1 MANILQQI
9 GAVAAMNVRTIPQR
23 LGVSMV
29 IVAGIAGVV
38 GVLVAM
44 LAMAAGF
51 ERTLAS
57 TGRYDRAIVLRVGS
71 IDELGSSMG
80 VEQARLIGDVPGV
93 RRGADGAP
101 VALPEVYV
109 LTNISKKGDATK
121 APSNAVVRGTSP
133 SVFAVRPEAKIVE
146 GRMFE
151 PGKREVVVG
160 RAARA
165 EYADLE
171 IGQSVEVR
179 DGPWTIVGVFD
190 SGGDVHESELWVDAA
205 ALHDATRA
213 QYYSSVIVQLEDDRA
228 ETFAAF
234 QDRMTT
240 DPRLRTKPQREP
252 EYYASRSEGLKNFI
266 TAIGYTVAV
275 IMAIGAV
282 FGALNTMYAAVAT
295 RSVEIATLRAIGFGG
310 GPVVC
315 SIMIEAL
322 LLSLVGAAI
331 GAAIAYVVFNG
342 FQVSGLNFQTFSQVA
357 FQFAVTPELVL
368 QGVVWA
374 IAIGFLGGLLPAVRA
389 ARQPVVDALRAA

>member
-1 MANILQQI
+1 MASVLRQI
-9 GAVAAMNVRTIPQR
+9 GAITAMNIRTIPQR

-29 IVAGIAGVV
+29 IVVGIAGVV
-38 GVLVAM
+38 GVLVSM

-57 TGRYDRAIVLRVGS
+57 TGRNDRVIVLRVGS
-71 IDELGSSMG
+71 LDELGSSMS
-80 VEQARLIGDVPGV
+80 VENARLIADVPGI
-93 RRGADGAP
+93 RRDADGTPMAE
-101 VALPEVYV
+101 AEVYV
-109 LTNISKKGDATK
+109 LTNISKKGDLTR

-133 SVFAVRPEAKIVE
+133 GVFRVRPEARIVE

-151 PGKREVVVG
+151 TGKREAVVG

-179 DGPWTIVGVFD
+179 DGPWTIVGVFE
-190 SGGDVHESELWVDAA
+190 SGGDVHESELWVDAT
-205 ALHDATRA
+205 ALHDATRV
-213 QYYSSVIVQLEDDRA
+213 QYYSSVTAQIDDDRA
-228 ETFAAF
+228 ETFRAF
-234 QDRMTT
+234 KDRMTQ
-240 DPRLRTKPQREP
+240 DPRLRTSPQREP

-266 TAIGYTVAV
+266 TGIGYTVAV

-310 GPVVC
+310 APVVL
-315 SIMIEAL
+315 SVMLEAV
-322 LLSLVGAAI
+322 LLSLVGATL
-331 GAAIAYVVFNG
+331 GAGIAYGVFNG

-357 FQFAVTPELVL
+357 FQFAVTPELLV

-374 IAIGFLGGLLPAVRA
+374 LVIGVLGGLFPAVRA
-389 ARQPVVDALRAA
+389 ARMPVVDALRAA

>member
-1 MANILQQI
+1 
-9 GAVAAMNVRTIPQR
+9 
-23 LGVSMV
+23 
-29 IVAGIAGVV
+29 
-38 GVLVAM
+38 
-44 LAMAAGF
+44 
-51 ERTLAS
+51 
-57 TGRYDRAIVLRVGS
+57 
-71 IDELGSSMG
+71 
-80 VEQARLIGDVPGV
+80 VPGV

-101 VALPEVYV
+101 VALPEVYL

-133 SVFAVRPEAKIVE
+133 GVFAVRPEAKIVE

-160 RAARA
+160 RAAHA
-165 EYADLE
+165 EYADLDVGKT
-171 IGQSVEVR
+171 IEVR
-179 DGPWTIVGVFD
+179 DGAWPIVGVFE

-213 QYYSSVIVQLEDDRA
+213 QYYSSVTLQLEDDRA
-228 ETFAAF
+228 ETFQAF
-234 QDRMTT
+234 KDQMTS
-240 DPRLRTKPQREP
+240 DPRLRTSPQREP

-266 TAIGYTVAV
+266 TAIGYTVAA

-310 GPVVC
+310 FPVVC
-315 SIMIEAL
+315 SILIEAL

-331 GAAIAYVVFNG
+331 GAGIAYVVFNG
-342 FQVSGLNFQTFSQVA
+342 FQASGLNFQTFSQVA
-357 FQFAVTPELVL
+357 FQFAVTPELIL
-368 QGVVWA
+368 KGIQWA
-374 IAIGFLGGLLPAVRA
+374 LFIGFFGGLFPAVRA

>member
-1 MANILQQI
+1 MANVLQQI
-9 GAVAAMNVRTIPQR
+9 GAVTAMNVRTIPDR

-44 LAMAAGF
+44 LAMATGF

-57 TGRYDRAIVLRVGS
+57 TGRYDRVIVLRVGA
-71 IDELGSSMG
+71 IDELGSSMP
-80 VEQARLIGDVPGV
+80 VERARLIADVPGIK
-93 RRGADGAP
+93 RGADGAP
-101 VALPEVYV
+101 VALPEVYL

-133 SVFAVRPEAKIVE
+133 GVFSIRPEAKIVE

-160 RAARA
+160 RMAHS

-171 IGQSVEVR
+171 VGKTVEVR
-179 DGPWTIVGVFD
+179 DGAWPIVGVFD

-213 QYYSSVIVQLEDDRA
+213 QYYSSVTLQLEDDRA
-228 ETFAAF
+228 ETFQAF
-234 QDRMTT
+234 KDQMTS
-240 DPRLRTKPQREP
+240 DPRLRTTPQREP

-266 TAIGYTVAV
+266 TAIGYVVAT

-310 GPVVC
+310 FPVVC
-315 SIMIEAL
+315 SILIESL

-331 GAAIAYVVFNG
+331 GAGIAYVVFNG
-342 FQVSGLNFQTFSQVA
+342 FQASGLNFQTFSQVA
-357 FQFAVTPELVL
+357 FQFAVTPALIL
-368 QGVVWA
+368 TGIKWA
-374 IAIGFLGGLLPAVRA
+374 LFIGFFGGLFPAVRA
-389 ARQPVVDALRAA
+389 ARMPVVDALRAA

>member
-1 MANILQQI
+1 MANVFQQI
-9 GAVAAMNVRTIPQR
+9 GAVTAMNIKTIPDR
-23 LGVSMV
+23 LGVSLV

-44 LAMAAGF
+44 LAMATGF

-57 TGRYDRAIVLRVGS
+57 TGRYDRVIVLRVGA
-71 IDELGSSMG
+71 IDELGSSMP
-80 VEQARLIGDVPGV
+80 VDRARLIGDVPGV

-101 VALPEVYV
+101 VALPEVYL

-133 SVFAVRPEAKIVE
+133 AVFAVRPEAKIVE

-160 RAARA
+160 RAAHA
-165 EYADLE
+165 EYADLDVGKT
-171 IGQSVEVR
+171 IEVR
-179 DGPWTIVGVFD
+179 DGAWPIVGVFE

-213 QYYSSVIVQLEDDRA
+213 QYYSSVTLQLEDDRA
-228 ETFAAF
+228 ETFQAF
-234 QDRMTT
+234 KDQMTS
-240 DPRLRTKPQREP
+240 DPRLRTSPQREP

-266 TAIGYTVAV
+266 TAIGYTVAA

-310 GPVVC
+310 FPVVC
-315 SIMIEAL
+315 SILIEAL

-331 GAAIAYVVFNG
+331 GAGIAYVVFNG
-342 FQVSGLNFQTFSQVA
+342 FQASGLNFQTFSQVA
-357 FQFAVTPELVL
+357 FQFAVTPELIL
-368 QGVVWA
+368 KGIQWA
-374 IAIGFLGGLLPAVRA
+374 LFIGFFGGLFPAVRA

>member
-1 MANILQQI
+1 MATVFRQI
-9 GAVAAMNVRTIPQR
+9 AAVTALNVRTIPDR
-23 LGVSMV
+23 LGTSMV

-57 TGRYDRAIVLRVGS
+57 TGRMDRVIVLRTGS

-80 VEQARLIGDVPGV
+80 VEQARLMGDLPGI
-93 RRGADGAP
+93 RRDASGAP

-109 LTNISKKGDATK
+109 LTNISKKGDATR

-133 SVFAVRPEAKIVE
+133 AVFAVRPEARIVD

-160 RAARA
+160 RGAHA
-165 EYADLE
+165 EYADLD
-171 IGQSVEVR
+171 IGRTVEVR
-179 DGPWTIVGVFD
+179 DGAWTIVGVFE
-190 SGGDVHESELWVDAA
+190 SGGDVHESELWVHAA
-205 ALHDATRA
+205 ALHDAVRA
-213 QYYSSVIVQLEDDRA
+213 QYYSSVTVQLESG
-228 ETFAAF
+228 EPAAF
-234 QDRMTT
+234 QAFKDAITQ
-240 DPRLRTKPQREP
+240 DPRLRASPQREP
-252 EYYASRSEGLKNFI
+252 EYYSSRSEGLRAFI
-266 TAIGYTVAV
+266 TAIGYTVAT

-310 GPVVC
+310 APVVV
-315 SIMIEAL
+315 SIMLEAL
-322 LLSLVGAAI
+322 LLSLAGAVI
-331 GAAIAYVVFNG
+331 GGGIAYLVFNG

-357 FQFAVTPELVL
+357 FQFTVTAELL
-368 QGVVWA
+368 LKGVIWA
-374 IAIGFLGGLLPAVRA
+374 LAIGLVGGFVPALRA
-389 ARQPVVDALRAA
+389 ARQPVVEALRAA

>member
-1 MANILQQI
+1 MANVFQQI
-9 GAVAAMNVRTIPQR
+9 GAVTAMNVRTIPQR
-23 LGVSMV
+23 LGISMV

-38 GVLVAM
+38 GVLIAM

-57 TGRYDRAIVLRVGS
+57 TGRLDRVLVLRVGS
-71 IDELGSSMG
+71 LDELGSTMG
-80 VEQARLIGDVPGV
+80 IEQARLIADVPGV

-109 LTNISKKGDATK
+109 LTNISKKGDLTR

-133 SVFAVRPEAKIVE
+133 DVFKVRPEARIVD

-160 RAARA
+160 RGAHA
-165 EYADLE
+165 EYADLD
-171 IGQSVEVR
+171 IGRSVEVR
-179 DGPWTIVGVFD
+179 DGAWTIVGVFE
-190 SGGDVHESELWVDAA
+190 SGGDVHESELWVDAS
-205 ALHDATRA
+205 ALHGAIRG
-213 QYYSSVIVQLEDDRA
+213 QYYSSVTAQLDDASA

-234 QDRMTT
+234 KDRMTA
-240 DPRLRTKPQREP
+240 DPRLRVSPQREP
-252 EYYASRSEGLKNFI
+252 EYYASRSEGLKAFI
-266 TAIGYTVAV
+266 TGIGYTVAV

-310 GPVVC
+310 GPVVA

-322 LLSLVGAAI
+322 LLSLGGALI
-331 GAAIAYVVFNG
+331 GAGVAYVVFNG

-357 FQFAVTPELVL
+357 FQFAVTRELIV

-374 IAIGFLGGLLPAVRA
+374 VLIGFFGGLFPAVRA